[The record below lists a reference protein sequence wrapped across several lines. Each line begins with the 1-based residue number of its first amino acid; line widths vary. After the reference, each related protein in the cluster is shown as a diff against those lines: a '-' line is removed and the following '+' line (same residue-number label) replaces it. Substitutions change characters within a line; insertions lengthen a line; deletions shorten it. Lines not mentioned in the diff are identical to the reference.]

1 VNAGTLVGVDELR
14 SLIGHDDVLVI
25 DCRFELR
32 DALRSERDYAAAHI
46 AGAVYADLDRDL
58 SDLTK
63 VGLGR
68 HPLPDASAF
77 SAALGRW
84 GWTARK
90 RVVAYDNAGGV
101 LAASRLWWMLRLI
114 GHFDVAVLDGGL
126 AAWTDAGLPLE
137 SAATTPTPT
146 TVAAQFDADQ
156 ILYTDQLQQER
167 ESIFLLDARAAPRFR
182 GDIEPLDAVAGHVP
196 GAANRPFSENLVD
209 GTRFKSPAALRAEF
223 SALLGDVPPER
234 VAHMCGSGV
243 TACHNLLSM
252 EVAGLHGSRV
262 YAPSWSGWLH
272 NRERPVATGDA

>member
-1 VNAGTLVGVDELR
+1 MKPGTLVSVDEFR
-14 SLIGHDDVLVI
+14 SLLGRDDVLVI

-32 DALRSERDYAAAHI
+32 DAQRSAQDYAAGHI

-77 SAALGRW
+77 SASLGRW

-90 RVVAYDNAGGV
+90 RVIAYDNAGGV

-114 GHFDVAVLDGGL
+114 GHDDVAVLDGGL
-126 AAWTDAGLPLE
+126 AAWTDAGMPLE
-137 SAATTPTPT
+137 SAPSLPAATS
-146 TVAAQFDADQ
+146 VDVQCDAGQ
-156 ILYTDQLQQER
+156 SIYTEELQQMR

-182 GDIEPLDAVAGHVP
+182 GEVEPLDAVAGHVP
-196 GAANRPFSENLVD
+196 GAANRPFSENLAD
-209 GTRFKSPAALRAEF
+209 GTRFKAPALLRAEF
-223 SALLGDVPPER
+223 SALLGDVAPER
-234 VAHMCGSGV
+234 VVHMCGSGV
-243 TACHNLLSM
+243 TACHNLLAM

-272 NRERPVATGDA
+272 DRERPVATGDA